1 MYRSYAF
8 DGSLVVVDD
17 LRFRIKRTMAAAMH
31 PTPASTPITMPAI
44 APPLSPD
51 DDASEEGAFESEA
64 AVKVFPDPA
73 MNVFTESV
81 HDGRVPESELSD
93 TSSRLSWR
101 NAPELSFGS
110 IGPDKVLC

>member
-8 DGSLVVVDD
+8 DGSVVVVVDD
-17 LRFRIKRTMAAAMH
+17 LRFRINQRTMAAAMH
-31 PTPASTPITMPAI
+31 PTPASTPITIPAI
-44 APPLSPD
+44 APPLNPD
-51 DDASEEGAFESEA
+51 DDAFESEA
-64 AVKVFPDPA
+64 AVKVFPVPA